1 MNHIPTFEQFLNEG
15 IQVKDFFKDS
25 MNAADARGWIFNIKM
40 TDEEKKEK
48 IKSVMKD
55 PTKFN
60 DLMDAFTDELK
71 SIKISK

>member
-48 IKSVMKD
+48 IK
-55 PTKFN
+55 
-60 DLMDAFTDELK
+60 
-71 SIKISK
+71 